1 MYQKQRKTP
10 DKEANGANQGARK
23 KKKKKNKNGTNLKL
37 AEAAK
42 IREETNKIERIQ
54 KVDETKPG
62 LLFVLQ
68 NRMFSYTNGANQRRA
83 K

>member
-1 MYQKQRKTP
+1 MYQKQRKTS
-10 DKEANGANQGARK
+10 EANGANQGARK
-23 KKKKKNKNGTNLKL
+23 KRKKKNRINLNL

-42 IREETNKIERIQ
+42 IREETNKIKRIR

-68 NRMFSYTNGANQRRA
+68 NRTFTYTNGANQRRA